1 MAITRSNP
9 PTLHAPVG
17 AYHHVN
23 VVEAGSRVLFAA
35 GQIGVGADGALV
47 RDRRAQIEQAWRN
60 VRAVVEAAG
69 MTHRD
74 IVRLTVYMVG
84 TQDVE
89 FSRECRNRT
98 IEGEKPGSTLLFV
111 AGLADPEMIIEIDV
125 VAAAY
130 ARPPSSATAAS
141 GSQEADEVLE
151 RAKVARGHRA
161 GLLGAAAQHA
171 VDIAGIGHQALHLR
185 ADRAAMENA
194 LGRPSSTSLAWRN
207 LV

>member
-84 TQDVE
+84 TEDVE

-111 AGLADPEMIIEIDV
+111 AGLADPDMIIEIDV
-125 VAAAY
+125 VAA
-130 ARPPSSATAAS
+130 S
-141 GSQEADEVLE
+141 
-151 RAKVARGHRA
+151 
-161 GLLGAAAQHA
+161 
-171 VDIAGIGHQALHLR
+171 
-185 ADRAAMENA
+185 
-194 LGRPSSTSLAWRN
+194 
-207 LV
+207 